1 MERHEIISHVMHE
14 VDGII
19 DRQRTIDSV
28 RRALDERA
36 RDPHEEDF
44 IYGEGTNNQK
54 VFREN
59 IDGVIIEKTILH
71 RRGAADTD
79 ISGADLLFEI
89 VGEKYV
95 LVQYK
100 RADGSGRIKNDESQ
114 LEELIGSCSNDCPE
128 FRPYMLGNCGA
139 WYALIDGK
147 ALSYM
152 PACVAS
158 KSFAGRS
165 SCKAS
170 NFQRA
175 IEREAFLSAF
185 AKCYIG
191 ARTAEWPYS
200 SYSPSALM
208 LFGYESS
215 NPLVIVRQLGRFRQS
230 V

>member
-1 MERHEIISHVMHE
+1 MESHEIISHVMRE

-19 DRQRTIDSV
+19 DRQRTIEKV
-28 RRALDERA
+28 KGALDDRA
-36 RDPHEEDF
+36 RNPHEEDF

-54 VFREN
+54 VFREE
-59 IDGVIIEKTILH
+59 IDGVTIEKTILH
-71 RRGAADTD
+71 RRGAKDTD

-100 RADGSGRIKNDESQ
+100 RADGSGRVKNDESQ
-114 LEELIGSCSNDCPE
+114 LDELMGSCSNDCPE
-128 FRPYMLGNCGA
+128 FRPYMLGTCGA
-139 WYALIDGK
+139 WYALIDGTTV
-147 ALSYM
+147 SYM

-158 KSFAGRS
+158 ESFARRG
-165 SCKAS
+165 SCKARD
-170 NFQRA
+170 FERA
-175 IEREAFLSAF
+175 LEREAFLSAF

-191 ARTAEWPYS
+191 ARTDEWPYS

-208 LFGYESS
+208 LFAHESS
-215 NPLVIVRQLGRFRQS
+215 DPLVVVRQLGRFRRA

>member
-1 MERHEIISHVMHE
+1 MERQAIISHVMRE

-19 DRQRTIDSV
+19 DRQRVIGKVRDS
-28 RRALDERA
+28 LDERA
-36 RDPHEEDF
+36 RNPHEEDF

-54 VFREN
+54 VFREV
-59 IDGVIIEKTILH
+59 IDGVTIEKRILH
-71 RRGAADTD
+71 RRGDKDTD

-100 RADGSGRIKNDESQ
+100 RADKAGRVTNDEPQ
-114 LEELIGSCSNDCPE
+114 LDELISSCSNSCPP
-128 FRPYMLGNCGA
+128 FRPFMLGTCGA
-139 WYALIDGK
+139 WYALIDGSSI
-147 ALSYM
+147 SYM

-158 KSFAGRS
+158 GSFSGRG
-165 SCKAS
+165 SCKVAA
-170 NFQRA
+170 FDKA

-191 ARTAEWPYS
+191 ARTDEWPYV

-208 LFGYESS
+208 LFAQESAD
-215 NPLVIVRQLGRFRQS
+215 PLIVVRQVGRFRHAE
-230 V
+230 